1 MRASILIVA
10 TMCGTLLA
18 IADQSIAGT
27 ADPRTADVSLT
38 DFNLSSPQGM
48 RTARESVRDSVTRAA
63 NVSLA
68 DLDLSTPEGSRAAR
82 ERLEAMARHLCIELI
97 RSRELAY
104 QPELV
109 YQPTFA
115 ACVHE
120 ALAGA
125 VARMNALRAAR
136 ESRVAQRTAP

>member
-1 MRASILIVA
+1 
-10 TMCGTLLA
+10 MCGTLLA

-136 ESRVAQRTAP
+136 ESRVAQRAAP